1 MVQSEDIDTAF
12 FWLLHEEEGDETLRS
27 MAKSLNI
34 PNYNFAPIVPI
45 VAYIPEYGQKPFL
58 LSACMISMIPTRLS
72 AVMLWLP
79 VKDKHLPH
87 AVCEWW
93 KDHEDDYNDI
103 CEALLRENLALVAV
117 EDDMLAAQA
126 VGWREVLDE
135 VNDGVR
141 SSNFDGA
148 VHEDISIDDSSNI
161 LELAN
166 RILSAFQEESWG
178 LEIDV
183 EIDTHE
189 DDFTESFKEEWE

>member
-1 MVQSEDIDTAF
+1 MVQAEDIDTAF

-45 VAYIPEYGQKPFL
+45 VAHIPEYEQKPFL
-58 LSACMISMIPTRLS
+58 LSACMISMIPSRLS

-79 VKDKHLPH
+79 VRDKHLPH
-87 AVCEWW
+87 AVSEWW
-93 KDHEDDYNDI
+93 SEHQDDYNDI
-103 CEALLRENLALVAV
+103 CEALLREKLAIVAV

-126 VGWREVLDE
+126 VGWKGVLDE
-135 VNDGVR
+135 VKNGVR
-141 SSNFDGA
+141 STNFDGA
-148 VHEDISIDDSSNI
+148 VHEDISIEESSNI

-183 EIDTHE
+183 DIGSHDE
-189 DDFTESFKEEWE
+189 DFTESFKEEWE